1 MIGIALNLA
10 SRIVSGPR
18 AQKVM
23 VYLILA
29 AAACLIVWLAY
40 LLFTSWVQ
48 SGKDEAVERDRD
60 AATLNAITIS
70 SAAENAAA
78 HFQQGAE
85 IDRQRGYDQA
95 MEQINASE
103 RDADGDP
110 LAAAMRGMR

>member
-1 MIGIALNLA
+1 MIGIALSLA

-23 VYLILA
+23 AYLILA
-29 AAACLIVWLAY
+29 AAIALIAWGAWIIAA
-40 LLFTSWVQ
+40 SWIA
-48 SGKDEAVERDRD
+48 SGKREAVEQDRQ
-60 AATLNAITIS
+60 AGELNAVTIS

-103 RDADGDP
+103 RDPDGDP

>member
-1 MIGIALNLA
+1 MIPVALSLA

-23 VYLILA
+23 AYLILV
-29 AAACLIVWLAY
+29 AAACLVIWLAY
-40 LLFTSWVQ
+40 LLVASWVQ

-60 AATLNAITIS
+60 AAALNAITIS

-103 RDADGDP
+103 RDPDGDP